1 MGGAGEYCTEPDLIC
16 NFEKHVQ
23 PEFSSPPFYDR
34 DLHSWK
40 VTVDY
45 PQECPLGWISNGVR
59 RGDHEHSGSW
69 DMGSCPLVLRIASL
83 TQRPGVVAQ
92 WYSACQAGIRSGFG
106 LQHRD
111 GQRGGG
117 GE

>member
-1 MGGAGEYCTEPDLIC
+1 M
-16 NFEKHVQ
+16 
-23 PEFSSPPFYDR
+23 
-34 DLHSWK
+34 
-40 VTVDY
+40 
-45 PQECPLGWISNGVR
+45 R

-111 GQRGGG
+111 GQRGRGG
-117 GE
+117 GVTGFREEVCSAVDWKAPLLSRRGVVLLVCLSSLQQLLSLRKIC